1 VYFVAEGVRYWLVIG
16 PGGYI
21 LYRKEGSRTRYVGRR
36 TLEEVRRLLAAADPR
51 ALAAAEAELEEAA
64 RALEAEGPPEPAARS
79 LTWRAGGGTCWPL
92 MYGATVHIYCKGPG
106 TGHRPKLVERT
117 DVEGLVRRLRAEG
130 AMHVAAALKSLVDGL
145 RSAVAD
151 LLKPQRPAAEAQ
163 RPRSEPAASRR
174 EAEEALEELRR
185 ELARA
190 VRRWGSEGGGGPWG
204 PDPGRLRE
212 KVAEFLAENRRLV
225 ERVLPHPDL
234 LGKLADAVEEETY
247 GYLARSDIL
256 EILEQTA
263 HGRARSGGGPR
274 AA

>member
-151 LLKPQRPAAEAQ
+151 LLKRPAAEAPAEA
-163 RPRSEPAASRR
+163 PRG

-204 PDPGRLRE
+204 PDREWLRE
-212 KVAEFLAENRRLV
+212 KVAEFLDENAHLV

-234 LGKLADAVEEETY
+234 LGKLADAVEEETR
-247 GYLARSDIL
+247 GYLTRSDVL
-256 EILEQTA
+256 EVLEQTA

>member
-1 VYFVAEGVRYWLVIG
+1 MYFVVEGVRYWLVIG
-16 PGGYI
+16 PGGYL
-21 LYRKEGSRTRYVGRR
+21 LYRKEGSRTRYMGRR

-64 RALEAEGPPEPAARS
+64 RALEGPPGSAARS

-92 MYGATVHIYCKGPG
+92 MYGTTVHIYCKGPG

-145 RSAVAD
+145 HAAVAD

-163 RPRSEPAASRR
+163 RPPRR

-190 VRRWGSEGGGGPWG
+190 VKRWGERWGGEGGPWG
-204 PDPGRLRE
+204 PDREWLRE
-212 KVAEFLAENRRLV
+212 KVAEFLDENRHLV
-225 ERVLPHPDL
+225 ERVLPYRDL
-234 LGKLADAVEEETY
+234 RDRLADAVEEATA
-247 GYLARSDIL
+247 GHIL
-256 EILEQTA
+256 GGDVLRMLRELE
-263 HGRARSGGGPR
+263 R
-274 AA
+274 